1 MAVFAT
7 DSAVKVIV
15 HKDNRFTK
23 DELTTCQ
30 LRNFTEVSVSLLS
43 VWGTIGPRTS
53 SEARGNDGEGMVVS
67 ICV

>member
-7 DSAVKVIV
+7 DSTVKVIV

-30 LRNFTEVSVSLLS
+30 LRNFTEVNVSLLS
-43 VWGTIGPRTS
+43 VWGTIGTQNQL
-53 SEARGNDGEGMVVS
+53 RGKGK
-67 ICV
+67 